1 MLARAA
7 ATARGGAAQLARRHL
22 VSAPKATTGIVG
34 LPVDPNARSKLLALY
49 RETLSLA
56 PALQAG
62 LKDSVL
68 QIATY
73 RLSVAE
79 RTTVAEEIEEEID
92 CGQIEELVEQAEDE
106 LGMVKAVIE
115 MQQRQPA

>member
-1 MLARAA
+1 MLAAA
-7 ATARGGAAQLARRHL
+7 ATARGAAARLARRGL

-56 PALQAG
+56 PALPQAG
-62 LKDSVL
+62 LKDSVS